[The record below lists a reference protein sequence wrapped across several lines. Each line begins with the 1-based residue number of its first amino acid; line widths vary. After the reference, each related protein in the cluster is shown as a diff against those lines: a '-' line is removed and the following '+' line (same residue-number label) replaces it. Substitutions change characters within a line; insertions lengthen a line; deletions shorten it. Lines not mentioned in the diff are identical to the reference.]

1 MILKFIKEYKRP
13 LICLALIILIFTGFT
28 VRLFDWQI
36 VKGEYYR
43 EEVATTAN
51 YRLTSDATRG
61 EIVDKNGKAIE
72 TNTTAYA
79 VTIDKLYISGD
90 LTVNQV
96 ILKLFD
102 VFDRMGTKWIDTLP
116 IILDAD
122 SRFQFSSDDDAEYAL
137 DTLRSEEYLDLS
149 VYATADDFM
158 EALIERY
165 ELEEYKEDKTLC
177 RNLASVRYN
186 MEMCLFSST
195 NPYTF
200 AEDLSPE
207 ITAIV
212 SELSQS
218 MPCIDITTVSKRV
231 CVDGTLMPH
240 ILGITGPLTAEE
252 YDENKDKG
260 YSYDDIIGKFGIE
273 SAMESYLKG
282 TGGTK
287 TVSKNTD
294 GTVVNVLDVEPAKPG
309 NTVYLTIDY
318 RLQEVA
324 RDSLA
329 RTVKQAQ
336 ENGKRTSKEN
346 GGEKGFGE
354 DCKAGAVVMLD
365 VKTFG
370 VLAAATY
377 PTYDLTKYNEGTYY
391 TDLLNDEALPL
402 YDRAFSGA
410 FAPGSVVKPAV
421 AIAALEEGTISEY
434 TPITC
439 TKRYDY
445 YPSSVV
451 NCMGYHNDQ
460 DVYGA
465 IARSCN
471 FYFADVGRRL
481 GINTMYLYME
491 KLGLGE
497 HTGVEIYESSG
508 FLAGRDSV
516 TWLPG
521 NTVQAAIGQS
531 DHTFTPAQLAT
542 YTATIANDGVRLRTH
557 LVDKVTTYDRSKV
570 VLQNEPEVVENLQ
583 LTPYNLS
590 VVQSAMRQVVDS
602 SYGTAY
608 GTFNDLGVSVA
619 GKTGTAEN
627 LGSDH
632 TAFIC
637 YAPYEDPQVA
647 IAVVIEHGVSGAYS
661 MGVAK
666 DLLTAYFYPDRVI
679 ETAPAETTAPT
690 ETTSAES
697 TYPTDT
703 HRLPWEQ

>member
-1 MILKFIKEYKRP
+1 MLLKLIKEYKRP
-13 LICLALIILIFTGFT
+13 IICLALVILIFTGF
-28 VRLFDWQI
+28 VIRLFDWQI

-61 EIVDKNGKAIE
+61 EIVDKTGKAIE
-72 TNTTAYA
+72 TNTTAYN
-79 VTIDKLYISGD
+79 VIIDKLYISGD
-90 LTVNQV
+90 LTVNDV
-96 ILKLFD
+96 ILKLFEI
-102 VFDRMGTKWIDTLP
+102 FEETNTPWIDTLP
-116 IILDAD
+116 LVVDAD
-122 SRFQFSSDDDAEYAL
+122 SRYQFGADNNAEYAL
-137 DTLRSEEYLDLS
+137 EKLRSSEYLDLS

-158 EALIERY
+158 EAFIERY
-165 ELEEYKEDKTLC
+165 DLEEYAEDKILC

-207 ITAIV
+207 ITAII
-212 SELSQS
+212 SEISQS
-218 MPCIDITTVSKRV
+218 MPCIDITTVSKRI

-240 ILGITGPLTAEE
+240 ILGVTGPLTAEE

-282 TGGTK
+282 KGGTK
-287 TVSKNTD
+287 TVSKNAD
-294 GTVVNVLDVEPAKPG
+294 GTVISVVDIEPAQPG
-309 NTVYLTIDY
+309 NTVFLTVDY
-318 RLQEVA
+318 ALQEVA

-329 RTVKQAQ
+329 RNVKDAQAAGQ
-336 ENGKRTSKEN
+336 LLSTQS

-354 DCKAGAVVMLD
+354 DCTAGAVVMLD

-377 PTYDLTKYNEGTYY
+377 PTYDIGKYNEGDYY
-391 TDLLNDEALPL
+391 TSLLNDKTLPL

-421 AIAALEEGTISEY
+421 ALAALEEGTISEY
-434 TPITC
+434 TPVNC

-451 NCMGYHNDQ
+451 NCMGYHGPQ

-471 FYFADVGRRL
+471 FYFAEVGRQL

-497 HTGVEIYESSG
+497 KTGVEIYESSG
-508 FLAGRDSV
+508 FLAGRDSS

-542 YTATIANDGVRLRTH
+542 YAATIANDGVRLRTH
-557 LVDKVTTYDRSKV
+557 LVDKVTSYDRTQV
-570 VLQNEPEVVENLQ
+570 IFENEPEVVEDLQ

-590 VVQSAMRQVVDS
+590 VVQTAMRNVVADEA
-602 SYGTAY
+602 GTAY
-608 GTFNDLGVSVA
+608 WSFLDFDIPVA
-619 GKTGTAEN
+619 AKTGTAEN
-627 LGSDH
+627 TGSDH

-637 YAPYEDPQVA
+637 YAPYDDPQVA
-647 IAVVIEHGVSGAYS
+647 IAVVLEHGAKGMYS

-666 DLLTAYFYPDRVI
+666 DLLNAYFYPDQY
-679 ETAPAETTAPT
+679 PAETTSPT
-690 ETTSAES
+690 EPTTVHAE
-697 TYPTDT
+697 
-703 HRLPWEQ
+703 

>member
-1 MILKFIKEYKRP
+1 MLLKLIKEYKRP
-13 LICLALIILIFTGFT
+13 LICLALVVLIFTGF
-28 VRLFDWQI
+28 VIRLFDWQI

-72 TNTTAYA
+72 TNTTAYN
-79 VTIDKLYISGD
+79 VIIDKLYISGE

-102 VFDRMGTKWIDTLP
+102 IFEETDTPWIDTLP
-116 IILDAD
+116 LVVDAG
-122 SRFQFSSDDDAEYAL
+122 SRYQFGEDKNAEYAL
-137 DTLRSEEYLDLS
+137 ERLRSAEYLDLS

-158 EALIERY
+158 EAFVERY
-165 ELEEYKEDKTLC
+165 DLEDYAEDKVLC

-207 ITAIV
+207 ITAII
-212 SELSQS
+212 SEFSQS
-218 MPCIDITTVSKRV
+218 MPCIDITTVSKRI

-240 ILGITGPLTAEE
+240 ILGVTGPLTAEE
-252 YDENKDKG
+252 YDENKDNG

-273 SAMESYLKG
+273 GAMESYLKG
-282 TGGTK
+282 KGGTK
-287 TVSKNTD
+287 TVSKNSD
-294 GTVVNVLDVEPAKPG
+294 GTVISVVDVEPAQPG
-309 NTVYLTIDY
+309 NTVYLTVDY

-329 RTVKQAQ
+329 RNVKDAQAAGQ
-336 ENGKRTSKEN
+336 LLSTQS

-354 DCKAGAVVMLD
+354 DCTAGAVVMLD

-377 PTYDLTKYNEGTYY
+377 PTYDIGKYNEGDYY
-391 TDLLNDEALPL
+391 TNLLNDKTLPL

-421 AIAALEEGTISEY
+421 AIAALEEGTVSEY

-439 TKRYDY
+439 TRHYDY
-445 YPSSVV
+445 YPSSIV
-451 NCMGYHNDQ
+451 NCMGYHGPQ

-471 FYFADVGRRL
+471 YYFADVGRQL

-497 HTGVEIYESSG
+497 KTGVEIYESSG
-508 FLAGRDSV
+508 FLAGRDSA

-542 YTATIANDGVRLRTH
+542 YAATIANDGVRLRTH
-557 LVDKVTTYDRSKV
+557 LVDKVTSYDRTQV
-570 VLQNEPEVVENLQ
+570 VFENKPEVVENLQ

-590 VVQSAMRQVVDS
+590 VVQTAMRKVVADEA
-602 SYGTAY
+602 GTAY
-608 GTFNDLGVSVA
+608 WSFLDFDIPVA
-619 GKTGTAEN
+619 AKTGTAEN
-627 LGSDH
+627 TGSDH

-637 YAPYEDPQVA
+637 YAPYDDPQVA
-647 IAVVIEHGVSGAYS
+647 IAVVLEHGAKGMYS

-666 DLLTAYFYPDRVI
+666 DLLNAYFYPDKYP
-679 ETAPAETTAPT
+679 ETTPTESTAPT
-690 ETTSAES
+690 EATVASE
-697 TYPTDT
+697 
-703 HRLPWEQ
+703 